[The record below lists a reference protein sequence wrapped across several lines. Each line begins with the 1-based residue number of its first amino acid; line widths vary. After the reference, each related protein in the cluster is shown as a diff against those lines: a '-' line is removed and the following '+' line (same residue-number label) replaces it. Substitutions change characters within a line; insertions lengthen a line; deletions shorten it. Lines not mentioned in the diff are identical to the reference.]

1 MMGKDV
7 IYKNQK
13 LTLTRFWT
21 NDEPCLRIQSP
32 DQIHLPKMEFVG
44 GYPNEYCIFIKNL
57 SATELAQIILP
68 DGSSVDI
75 KKELENL

>member
-1 MMGKDV
+1 MKGKDV
-7 IYKNQK
+7 LYNNQK
-13 LTLTRFWT
+13 LTLTRFWA
-21 NDEPCLRIQSP
+21 NNEACLWIQSP
-32 DQIHLPKMEFVG
+32 DQIHLTKMEFVG
-44 GYPNEYCIFIKNL
+44 GYQNEYCIFIKNL